1 MFFEGSEKKI
11 ELVVRKGSKS
21 LRLFGRDRW
30 EKVVE
35 ASRATILSEISNDQM
50 DAYLLSESSLF
61 VSDDRALMI
70 TCGTTTLVHAVTA
83 MLKFIE
89 KEDIELLIYER
100 KREIFPEYQRSNFF
114 QDVKVLQEQLPG
126 KAYRFGDEDDHHIY
140 LFHMEKDF
148 KPEKSDMTLEVLMH
162 GLDRE
167 AAQVFEC
174 GSAHNESSII
184 QSGVRDLLPGYLV
197 DDFIFE
203 PQGYSLNAIK
213 EDKYF
218 TIHVTPQK
226 YGSYVSFETNHHFKD
241 DMEQCVHR
249 VLEVFRPSSCDILFF
264 QKKGL
269 EKEVN
274 CEYQLK
280 KKVQQDISGF
290 DVRFNHYYRTQDD
303 IAGAVELE
311 IS

>member
-1 MFFEGSEKKI
+1 MFFEGSEKKV
-11 ELVVRKGSKS
+11 ELVVKKGSPG
-21 LRLFGRDRW
+21 LRSYGRDQW

-35 ASRATILSEISNDQM
+35 MSRATILSEISNDQM

-83 MLKFIE
+83 MLKFID

-100 KREIFPEYQRSNFF
+100 KREIFPEYQRSNFY
-114 QDVKVLQEQLPG
+114 QDVKILKEQLPG

-140 LFHMEKDF
+140 LFHMAKDF
-148 KPEKSDMTLEVLMH
+148 VPEEKDMTLEVLMH

-174 GSAHNESSII
+174 GSAHNETSII
-184 QSGVRDLLPGYLV
+184 QSGVRELLPGYQV

-226 YGSYVSFETNHHFKD
+226 FGSYVSFETNHSFNG
-241 DMEQCVHR
+241 DMEDCIKR
-249 VLEVFRPSSCDILFF
+249 VLEVFRPSSCDILYF

-269 EKEVN
+269 EKDIT

-280 KKVQQDISGF
+280 KKVQQDISGY
-290 DVRFNHYYRTQDD
+290 DVRFNHYYRVQETVSGAAELD
-303 IAGAVELE
+303 ID
-311 IS
+311 